1 LELYKTSS
9 LLEYPIIDIDNKNAS
24 NSNQIQILPRI
35 PTSVRFWIFIGNA
48 PRKKETDYYEKDL
61 FLSKIRFNL
70 ILHKVH
76 EIWNFLNGMKNAEV
90 PVTEGNRETEQSNKV
105 KQYYLE
111 EHSKMDM
118 RPSST
123 REEEYEMDRKSSFG
137 RREDEEQEFLENK
150 YHGRIRKIVP
160 TTYIPKYMVPKNEID
175 ALRYTSLED
184 GAISLMSWYL
194 NDRITLKTL
203 ISLATPRPVRDPFL
217 KVSEEEEEKQRG
229 SSAMFS
235 NGDDIPK
242 TSNFW
247 DKCDDLW
254 KKKAPEREGIEHR
267 RRAKIRE
274 GERQSEGTLE
284 FRMNRLLFS
293 SFFLMEELSI

>member
-1 LELYKTSS
+1 M
-9 LLEYPIIDIDNKNAS
+9 
-24 NSNQIQILPRI
+24 
-35 PTSVRFWIFIGNA
+35 
-48 PRKKETDYYEKDL
+48 
-61 FLSKIRFNL
+61 
-70 ILHKVH
+70 
-76 EIWNFLNGMKNAEV
+76 NGMKNAEV

-137 RREDEEQEFLENK
+137 RKEDEEQEFLENK

-160 TTYIPKYMVPKNEID
+160 PTYIPKYMVPKNEID

-194 NDRITLKTL
+194 NDRITLKTP

-217 KVSEEEEEKQRG
+217 KVSEEEEEKQKG

-247 DKCDDLW
+247 DTCDELW

-267 RRAKIRE
+267 RRAKVRE
-274 GERQSEGTLE
+274 RERQSEGTLE
-284 FRMNRLLFS
+284 FRMNRLPP
-293 SFFLMEELSI
+293 LMEKLTI